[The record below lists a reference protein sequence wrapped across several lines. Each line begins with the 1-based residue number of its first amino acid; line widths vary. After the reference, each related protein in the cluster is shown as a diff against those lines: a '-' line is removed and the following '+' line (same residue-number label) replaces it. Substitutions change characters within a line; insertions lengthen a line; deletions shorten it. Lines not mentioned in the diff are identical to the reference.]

1 MSASTPGSG
10 AAKKLAHPHPSIL
23 SLPNIPVLSND
34 GIPHSEESLA
44 SDQSEQEYSNDE
56 DQTYEIEEDEDEV
69 VIADNN
75 STAAGSTLRTKRA
88 RANGDGKE
96 HSAKRRAVLNPKISE
111 GTMESKEN
119 DIARHYED
127 LENDGTFVKL
137 FGNTEADYYQQLIQF
152 PQLGPSTQQ
161 ILDVAIEIIID
172 KHVWKSFAQIWGKFT
187 TEYQKKHAFG
197 TDIFFEQR
205 YKGKHADRPGSSGTS
220 LNCSGKVVAERLS
233 F

>member
-44 SDQSEQEYSNDE
+44 SVQSEQEYSNDE
-56 DQTYEIEEDEDEV
+56 DQTYEIEDEDDEDQTYEIEEDDDEV

-96 HSAKRRAVLNPKISE
+96 HSAKRRVVKNPKISE

-137 FGNTEADYYQQLIQF
+137 Q
-152 PQLGPSTQQ
+152 
-161 ILDVAIEIIID
+161 
-172 KHVWKSFAQIWGKFT
+172 
-187 TEYQKKHAFG
+187 
-197 TDIFFEQR
+197 
-205 YKGKHADRPGSSGTS
+205 
-220 LNCSGKVVAERLS
+220 
-233 F
+233 